1 MLFLA
6 FLSHK
11 ESNYAIIMVIIMYAF
26 QCHHILL
33 KLAYQ
38 IIISSIIINVRE
50 SYVASKTKSLYYAV
64 Q

>member
-1 MLFLA
+1 
-6 FLSHK
+6 
-11 ESNYAIIMVIIMYAF
+11 MYAF

-38 IIISSIIINVRE
+38 IIISSIIINARE

-64 Q
+64 QWKIAIWSYLKLELFRFR